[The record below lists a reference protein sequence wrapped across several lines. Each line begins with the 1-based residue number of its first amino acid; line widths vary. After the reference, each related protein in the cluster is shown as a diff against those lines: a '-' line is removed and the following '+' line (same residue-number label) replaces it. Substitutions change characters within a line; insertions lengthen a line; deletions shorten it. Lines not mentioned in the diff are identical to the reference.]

1 MRMSVCRAM
10 GNNDIEFVN
19 LLSLCVTMTTS
30 VSASLRMSMCVYLGM
45 KRVCV
50 CVLWMFGHV

>member
-1 MRMSVCRAM
+1 MSVCRAM